1 MAMITKKQKKRI
13 FDIIQIGRREDL
25 PSRIFDFVIV
35 IAILLNCSVLFLETF
50 DEFAPYHAL
59 FGVIETVTIDFFCIE
74 YLLRIWTAEFL
85 YPSKSRG
92 KAILS
97 FVFSFDGLVDLLTI
111 LPFFYLSGFVAF
123 RMLRVIRILRL
134 FRINSAYDSFNVI
147 TKVLYEK
154 RNQIFSSVFIIF
166 VLMLASSMSMYSVEH
181 YVQPDVFKN
190 AFSGLWWSLSTIFT
204 VGYGDIYPITTA
216 GRMLGIFTTFL
227 GVGAVAIPTGI
238 ISAGFVEQYTEMSK
252 NAVPNEPTGKTGVLT
267 VQEDSFY
274 FGKTAG
280 ELKKEHN
287 TEIIVIIRNG
297 AAMIPTPSI
306 KLEDEDIIV
315 YKETA
320 ELPKPKKRPQKK

>member
-25 PSRIFDFVIV
+25 PSRLFDYFIV
-35 IAILLNCSVLFLETF
+35 AAILLNCSVLFLETF
-50 DEFAPYHAL
+50 DELAEYHVL
-59 FGVIETVTIDFFCIE
+59 FGIIEMVTIFFFCIE
-74 YLLRIWTAEFL
+74 YMLRLWTAEFL
-85 YPSKSRG
+85 YPNKSRG
-92 KAILS
+92 KAVLS
-97 FVFSFDGLVDLLTI
+97 FIFSFDGLVDLLTI

-134 FRINSAYDSFNVI
+134 FRINSSYDSFNVI

-190 AFSGLWWSLSTIFT
+190 AFSGLWWSISTIFT
-204 VGYGDIYPITTA
+204 VGYGDIYPITTV
-216 GRMLGIFTTFL
+216 GRLLGIFTTFL

-252 NAVPNEPTGKTGVLT
+252 NAVPDELTGKTGVLT
-267 VQEDSFY
+267 VQQDSFY
-274 FGKTAG
+274 YGKTAG
-280 ELKKEHN
+280 ELKREHN
-287 TEIIVIIRNG
+287 TEILVIIRGG
-297 AAMIPTPSI
+297 AAMIPT
-306 KLEDEDIIV
+306 KNVTLEDEDIIV
-315 YKETA
+315 FKGA
-320 ELPKPKKRPQKK
+320 DVPLPNKRNSKK